1 MYIEPGTGGQLFQ
14 ILAIMFGAI
23 SGFVLLFAGR
33 IRMWWAKFRRSR
45 KKDGGEEEISESE
58 E

>member
-1 MYIEPGTGGQLFQ
+1 MYIDPGTGGQLFQ
-14 ILAIMFGAI
+14 ILAIFFGAI

-33 IRMWWAKFRRSR
+33 IRMWWAKLRRSV
-45 KKDGGEEEISESE
+45 KKDTEEETVESE

>member
-1 MYIEPGTGGQLFQ
+1 MYIDPGTGGQLFQ

-33 IRMWWAKFRRSR
+33 IRLWWAKFRRSV
-45 KKDGGEEEISESE
+45 KKDSEEEISESE